1 MEYTVAFHISRE
13 NCAKGSKAK
22 NKPFWDKK
30 VLVSWLRRENQCF
43 VKVHSADTEH
53 ENGRLTLRVGPPGVY
68 QVDGLGLIVKCIWT
82 RRAQDVFRFLTE
94 SWLYNG

>member
-1 MEYTVAFHISRE
+1 MQKEVKQKTNHFGI
-13 NCAKGSKAK
+13 
-22 NKPFWDKK
+22 KK

-53 ENGRLTLRVGPPGVY
+53 ENRRLALCVGPPGVY

-82 RRAQDVFRFLTE
+82 RRA
-94 SWLYNG
+94 SIWLRTSFDF

>member
-30 VLVSWLRRENQCF
+30 
-43 VKVHSADTEH
+43 SA
-53 ENGRLTLRVGPPGVY
+53 GFM
-68 QVDGLGLIVKCIWT
+68 
-82 RRAQDVFRFLTE
+82 AQKRKPVFC
-94 SWLYNG
+94 